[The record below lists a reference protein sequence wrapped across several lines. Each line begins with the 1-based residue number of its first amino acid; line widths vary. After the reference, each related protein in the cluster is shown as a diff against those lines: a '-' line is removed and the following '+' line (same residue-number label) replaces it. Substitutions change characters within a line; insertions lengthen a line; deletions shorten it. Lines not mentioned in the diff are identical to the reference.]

1 MTKQN
6 CPPRSNI
13 SSVNFK
19 AEVGATL
26 SMGEEFDYF
35 AFGGS
40 YIVMLLEKDKVE
52 ITAELCIHYNQVT
65 SIAWAVK

>member
-1 MTKQN
+1 
-6 CPPRSNI
+6 
-13 SSVNFK
+13 
-19 AEVGATL
+19 
-26 SMGEEFDYF
+26 MGEEFDYF